1 MRLFLSFL
9 QAINS
14 FWHKNNLRMVL
25 SAFVAIV
32 ILSVDYWAMNC
43 SIPLGS
49 EKAKLQVLEYLK
61 QRITGTQ
68 ANQISDSVLM
78 LDVHY
83 DKVMVTERKQAS
95 DGTWMEMGQVP
106 VTDRG
111 KLLRSLQYL
120 KKRGDYRY
128 ILLDIRLEA
137 STNQPEDTTLWEIIS
152 NMPRLVMAHPLNS
165 EIASPLLNEK
175 AGAAQYN
182 VVLWETDFLKYPI
195 YTDTI
200 PSMALKMYQ
209 ETTNHN
215 IQRWGPLWVDGYRL
229 ARSSMIL
236 TWDLVDFNKRFY
248 LGDIIGDWE
257 DGDGEEW
264 DGSPNGKYILIG
276 DFEEDVHP
284 TFFGEM
290 SGTLL
295 IYNAYQSL
303 LQHRHTLS
311 PFLIITLFSLFVVLA
326 WLTLSKNHFFSWLC
340 SFWGYAGFL
349 TLFCIFTYLTF
360 NVVYD
365 ILITTLL
372 FYALKTGVEWYDRR
386 YELFIYMKRI
396 INYIKL

>member
-1 MRLFLSFL
+1 
-9 QAINS
+9 
-14 FWHKNNLRMVL
+14 MVL

-152 NMPRLVMAHPLNS
+152 ICHA
-165 EIASPLLNEK
+165 
-175 AGAAQYN
+175 
-182 VVLWETDFLKYPI
+182 
-195 YTDTI
+195 
-200 PSMALKMYQ
+200 
-209 ETTNHN
+209 
-215 IQRWGPLWVDGYRL
+215 
-229 ARSSMIL
+229 
-236 TWDLVDFNKRFY
+236 
-248 LGDIIGDWE
+248 
-257 DGDGEEW
+257 
-264 DGSPNGKYILIG
+264 
-276 DFEEDVHP
+276 
-284 TFFGEM
+284 
-290 SGTLL
+290 
-295 IYNAYQSL
+295 
-303 LQHRHTLS
+303 
-311 PFLIITLFSLFVVLA
+311 
-326 WLTLSKNHFFSWLC
+326 
-340 SFWGYAGFL
+340 
-349 TLFCIFTYLTF
+349 
-360 NVVYD
+360 
-365 ILITTLL
+365 
-372 FYALKTGVEWYDRR
+372 
-386 YELFIYMKRI
+386 
-396 INYIKL
+396 